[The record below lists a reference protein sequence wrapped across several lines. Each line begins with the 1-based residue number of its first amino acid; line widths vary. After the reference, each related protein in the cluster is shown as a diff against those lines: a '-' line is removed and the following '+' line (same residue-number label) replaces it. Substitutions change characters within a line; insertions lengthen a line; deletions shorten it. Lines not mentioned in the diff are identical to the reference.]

1 MLTGGRRYGRR
12 VTDLPALLASTVAEL
27 ERRGTPDEA
36 LAVLRTTRLR
46 GTRLVRTGR
55 AWRLGVLLIDREG
68 RLYETAT
75 VTRAVEPL
83 RGVTN
88 RSAEAEARRE
98 LRHIAARSGF
108 PEGEAVN
115 VDPVPLDPSAA
126 EGGGPLS
133 VVDGTVM
140 VRWNAGGGIR
150 PLEAYLADRLSLLD
164 E

>member
-1 MLTGGRRYGRR
+1 M
-12 VTDLPALLASTVAEL
+12 TDLPELLARTVAEL
-27 ERRGTPDEA
+27 ERRGIPDEA
-36 LAVLRTTRLR
+36 LATLRIPKFGRA
-46 GTRLVRTGR
+46 RLVPAGR
-55 AWRLGVLLIDREG
+55 AWRLGVLLLDREG

-88 RSAEAEARRE
+88 RSAEADARRE
-98 LRHIAARSGF
+98 LRHIAARSRF

-115 VDPVPLDPSAA
+115 VDPVPLNLD
-126 EGGGPLS
+126 GPLS

-140 VRWNAGGGIR
+140 IRWNAGGGIR
-150 PLEAYLADRLSLLD
+150 PLDAYLADRLSLL

>member
-1 MLTGGRRYGRR
+1 M
-12 VTDLPALLASTVAEL
+12 TDLPELLARTVAEL
-27 ERRGTPDEA
+27 ERRGIPDEA
-36 LAVLRTTRLR
+36 LATLRIPRFGR
-46 GTRLVRTGR
+46 ARLVPAGR
-55 AWRLGVLLIDREG
+55 AWRLGVLLLDRAG

-88 RSAEAEARRE
+88 RSAEADARRE
-98 LRHIAARSGF
+98 LRHIAARSKF
-108 PEGEAVN
+108 PEGDAVN
-115 VDPVPLDPSAA
+115 VDPVPLHLD
-126 EGGGPLS
+126 GPLS

-140 VRWNAGGGIR
+140 IRWNAGGGIR